1 MWVCYLSLLLLSQGN
16 FRFQPKVCNG
26 CHEMTQKSMSFNN
39 VTIFTVKKKDYMI
52 HWGMTK
58 SRAMIRVKNP
68 DLSEKSRQPWL

>member
-1 MWVCYLSLLLLSQGN
+1 
-16 FRFQPKVCNG
+16 
-26 CHEMTQKSMSFNN
+26 MTQKSMSFNN